1 MDTDPATTPSPAVEF
16 GEIVSSVTTLLDC
29 EGVLFDFNGT
39 LSDDEWILERI
50 FIELAAKEC
59 GVFLAE
65 QQYRAELY
73 GRSDSEIAR
82 AIMAKGGAADIRE
95 CDFLELLD
103 HRYNEEVS
111 LHSPISEDTCALV
124 HSLQAAGIQLGV
136 VTGAGR
142 ATVLPALERAG
153 VRGAFSVVVTQEDVK
168 AGKPDPE
175 GLLMAAAALGLEDPR
190 RVAVFEDSVPG
201 LQAVGAAGMVP
212 LAVGGILP
220 KDSVLPFAAVWIEQL
235 GRACL
240 QTPLRPAFN

>member
-1 MDTDPATTPSPAVEF
+1 MDTAPATTSSPAVEF

-39 LSDDEWILERI
+39 LSDDEWMLERL

-59 GVFLAE
+59 GVFLTE
-65 QQYRAELY
+65 RQYRAELY
-73 GRSDSEIAR
+73 GRSDSEIVR
-82 AIMAKGGAADIRE
+82 AIMAKGAAAGIKE
-95 CDFLELLD
+95 SDFLELLD

-111 LHSPISEDTCALV
+111 RHNPISEDTCALV
-124 HSLQAAGIQLGV
+124 HSLQAAGILLGV

-153 VRGAFSVVVTQEDVK
+153 IRGAFSVVVTQEDVK

-175 GLLMAAAALGLEDPR
+175 GLLMAAAALGLQDPR

-201 LQAVGAAGMVP
+201 LQAAGAAGMVP

-220 KDSVLPFAAVWIEQL
+220 RASILPFAAVWIGQL
-235 GRACL
+235 GQACL
-240 QTPLRPAFN
+240 RMPLRPAFS